1 MNTLTLKSRLSV
13 KVALAALVFVC
24 MVGLSEA
31 KYLKGG
37 KFYVDTFDGERVD
50 LHDYVGDGKWTLVM
64 YWGLNCSA
72 CELQKP
78 KIESLHQTHSDK
90 IRVLGLVQNG
100 INELEDINRVLDG
113 NKVSFLNL
121 LALSDVIEFQ
131 FLELTQ
137 YQLQTTPA
145 YLLYKPDGSYYK
157 LQLADVSISNLMKI
171 VGQ

>member
-1 MNTLTLKSRLSV
+1 MNTSTEKER
-13 KVALAALVFVC
+13 FVWKAVTIGC
-24 MVGLSEA
+24 LFFCLIGLSEA
-31 KYLKGG
+31 GYLKGG

-50 LHDYVGDGKWTLVM
+50 LHDYVGENKWTLVM

-78 KIESLHQTHSDK
+78 KIESLHQTQSDK

-100 INELEDINRVLDG
+100 INEINSINRVMG
-113 NKVSFLNL
+113 SNKVSFPNL
-121 LALSDVIEFQ
+121 LALSDVIEYQ

-157 LQLADVSISNLMKI
+157 LQLADVSIPDLMKI

>member
-1 MNTLTLKSRLSV
+1 MMAYRFKSRF
-13 KVALAALVFVC
+13 ALNAALGALMFVC
-24 MVGLSEA
+24 FVGLSEA

-50 LHDYVGDGKWTLVM
+50 LHDYVGDDKWTLVM
-64 YWGLNCSA
+64 YWGLNCAA

-90 IRVLGLVQNG
+90 VRVLGLVQNG
-100 INELEDINRVLDG
+100 INELDSINTVMG
-113 NKVSFLNL
+113 ANKVSFPNL

-157 LQLADVSISNLMKI
+157 LQLADVDIPDLMKI

>member
-1 MNTLTLKSRLSV
+1 MNSSIAINRFSWN
-13 KVALAALVFVC
+13 VALTAFLFLCFLGV
-24 MVGLSEA
+24 SEA
-31 KYLKGG
+31 GYLKGG

-50 LHDYVGDGKWTLVM
+50 LHDYVGHDKWTLVM

-100 INELEDINRVLDG
+100 IAELNSINRVMDS
-113 NKVSFLNL
+113 NKVSFPNL

-145 YLLYKPDGSYYK
+145 YMLYKPDGSYYK
-157 LQLADVSISNLMKI
+157 LQLADVSIPNLMKI